1 MKALAR
7 TALRALPLLGLASL
21 ATPAGAQLISLKTV
35 PIASGEQFLLAPGR
49 TLGMGGVSLA
59 VHDTLGDP
67 FVNPAKGSRVE
78 GVPFFGSPIVY
89 GISNRN
95 GGGRTLPAGVLAG
108 GERWFGGAL
117 LAFQQIENPRF
128 NAGGC
133 CFLAADVA
141 LTTTTATTVNRPGG
155 SAYNRYA
162 SGFLG
167 RKLGGGLSLA
177 ASAFG
182 ADLEAVEGVDFLYA
196 RAQRIAQDGHMLDYR
211 LGLLAEGSDGRSLE
225 LLLLH
230 NRLNMRHD
238 VTYQNWRWDPVTR
251 QGTMQIREE
260 TNLDRT
266 RTWGAH
272 AGYVQPLGREGVR
285 LGVVVTGNH
294 KSHPKIPNYEIMN
307 IPRDPG
313 FSWAYNLG
321 VGVSRT
327 DGPATVGAELIY
339 EPIWSETWADS
350 DTTVRSRT
358 GRVIEPGGKTV
369 ENDFRFSNFLFRAG
383 LAREQERWGFQLGL
397 QARDIHYWLDQRD
410 NVRETQREQEEEW
423 LEWTPTWGAGVKF
436 PEFHVRYTG
445 RRTSGTGH
453 PGVAGVG
460 GRAPTAL
467 SSSDFI
473 VAPGGALTLQ
483 EAAVWTH
490 QVSVTVPLGR

>member
-1 MKALAR
+1 MKSLAR

-35 PIASGEQFLLAPGR
+35 PIASGEQLLLAPSR
-49 TLGMGGVSLA
+49 TLGMGGVSIA

-67 FVNPAKGSRVE
+67 FVNPAKGRRVE
-78 GVPFFGSPIVY
+78 GASFFGAPTVY
-89 GISNRN
+89 GIAGGN
-95 GGGRTLPAGVLAG
+95 GGGKSVPVGVLAG
-108 GERWFGGAL
+108 GEAWFGGAL
-117 LAFQQIENPRF
+117 VAFQQIENPRF
-128 NAGGC
+128 NGGC
-133 CFLAADVA
+133 CVAFDVA
-141 LTTTTATTVNRPGG
+141 LTTTTQTTANRPGG
-155 SAYNRYA
+155 AAYNRYA
-162 SGFLG
+162 TGVLG
-167 RKLGGGLSLA
+167 RRLGGGLSVA

-211 LGLLAEGSDGRSLE
+211 LGLVAEGSDGRALE

-230 NRLNMRHD
+230 NRVNMTHD
-238 VTYQNWRWDPVTR
+238 VTYQNWLWDPVTR
-251 QGTMQIREE
+251 RGTIQTRVE

-272 AGYVQPLGREGVR
+272 AGYEQPLGDDGVR
-285 LGVVVTGNH
+285 LGVVLTGNH

-313 FSWAYNLG
+313 YSWAYNVG
-321 VGVSRT
+321 VGLSRT
-327 DGPATVGAELIY
+327 EGPATLGVDLVY

-350 DTTVRSRT
+350 DTTVKTRS

-369 ENDFRFSNFLFRAG
+369 ENDFRFSNFLLRAG

-397 QARDIHYWLDQRD
+397 QARNIHYWLDQRD
-410 NVRETQREQEEEW
+410 NVRETQRDQEEEW
-423 LEWTPTWGAGVKF
+423 LEWTPTWGASVKF

-445 RRTSGTGH
+445 RRTTGTGH
-453 PGVAGVG
+453 PGVAWE
-460 GRAPTAL
+460 GRGTPASLQAA
-467 SSSDFI
+467 DFI
-473 VAPGGALTLQ
+473 VAPGGTLTLQ

-490 QVSVTVPLGR
+490 QVAVMVPLGR

>member
-1 MKALAR
+1 MKPLTR
-7 TALRALPLLGLASL
+7 TALRALPLLGLALL
-21 ATPAGAQLISLKTV
+21 ATPAAAQLISLKTV
-35 PIASGEQFLLAPGR
+35 PIASGEQFLLAPSR
-49 TLGMGGVSLA
+49 TLGMGGVSIA

-67 FVNPAKGSRVE
+67 FMNPARGRRLE
-78 GVPFFGSPIVY
+78 GASLFGSPTVY
-89 GISNRN
+89 GISGDN
-95 GGGRTLPAGVLAG
+95 GGGRSVPVGVLLG
-108 GERWFGGAL
+108 GEEWFGGAL

-128 NAGGC
+128 NGGGC
-133 CFLAADVA
+133 CAVFDAA
-141 LTTTTATTVNRPGG
+141 LTTTTTTANRPGG

-167 RKLGGGLSLA
+167 RRLGGGLSLA

-196 RAQRIAQDGHMLDYR
+196 RAQRIAQDGHLVDYR
-211 LGLLAEGSDGRSLE
+211 LGLLAEGSDGRALE

-230 NRLNMRHD
+230 NRVNMTHD
-238 VTYQNWRWDPVTR
+238 VTYQNWVPDPVTR
-251 QGTMQIREE
+251 RGTMQTRVE

-272 AGYVQPLGREGVR
+272 AGYEQPLGEDGVR

-313 FSWAYNLG
+313 FSWAYNFG
-321 VGVSRT
+321 VGLSRT
-327 DGPATVGAELIY
+327 DGPATLGVDLVY

-350 DTTVRSRT
+350 DTTVKSRS

-383 LAREQERWGFQLGL
+383 LGREQERWGFQLGL
-397 QARDIHYWLDQRD
+397 QARNIHYWLDQRD
-410 NVRETQREQEEEW
+410 NVRETQRDQEEEW
-423 LEWTPTWGAGVKF
+423 LEWTPTWGASVKF

-445 RRTSGTGH
+445 RRTTGTGH
-453 PGVAGVG
+453 PGVAWDGRGVLAG
-460 GRAPTAL
+460 AADMST
-467 SSSDFI
+467 FI
-473 VAPGGALTLQ
+473 VAPGGTLTLQ

-490 QVSVTVPLGR
+490 QVAVTVPLGR